1 MTVEN
6 FDIVVLGGGKGGKS
20 LALSMSKA
28 GKRVCLIESK
38 MIGGS
43 CINVACIPTKT
54 MVAGTRL
61 HYDARRNGFSK
72 TGDSLK
78 EVLARKRA
86 VVSKMID
93 THMALFTGTENLT
106 FIKGYGR
113 FIGNSE
119 GGKQIE
125 IAATDEISGAVEKR
139 TVCAP
144 VIFINTGTKP
154 LKPDLPLSPGSEN
167 LEILD
172 STSIM
177 ELETLP
183 ESLVIIGGG
192 YISLEFAQ
200 IFARL
205 GSHVTILERGNQFL
219 SREDRDIAKEVELI
233 LHGEGVDI
241 LYGVKV
247 DAITAGEHGKKIL
260 ELTIEKDSERESQ
273 IIVCDQILTATGRA
287 AVNQGLNLE
296 KIGVEVDGRGFI
308 KVDEKLETRVPG
320 VYALGDCKGGPF
332 FTHASWDDYR
342 IARDNLMQL
351 YRGLEPK
358 RSTKGRL
365 IPYTLFV
372 EPELG
377 RVGLTEA
384 EASNLGL
391 DFKVFKLAAAKIPR
405 AATEGETRGLLKAIV
420 DKKDSKI
427 LGFAALCLSG
437 GEIASTVQV
446 AMLAGM
452 TYDQLAN
459 VVLSHPTMCESLN
472 LLFQES

>member
-28 GKRVCLIESK
+28 GKQVCLIESK

-54 MVAGTRL
+54 MVASTRL
-61 HYDARRNGFSK
+61 QYDARRNGFSK
-72 TGDSLK
+72 AGDSLK

-113 FIGNSE
+113 FIESSDGA
-119 GGKQIE
+119 KLIE
-125 IAATDEISGAVEKR
+125 VENR
-139 TVCAP
+139 TVSAP
-144 VIFINTGTKP
+144 FIFINTGTKP

-167 LEILD
+167 LAILD

-177 ELETLP
+177 ELEALP

-205 GSHVTILERGNQFL
+205 GSHVTILERGNEFL
-219 SREDRDIAKEVELI
+219 SREDRDIAKEVELT
-233 LHGEGVDI
+233 LNGEGIDI

-247 DAITAGEHGKKIL
+247 DAITAGDHGKKIL
-260 ELTIEKDSERESQ
+260 ELTIEKGGERESQ

-287 AVNQGLNLE
+287 AVNEGLNLDS
-296 KIGVEVDGRGFI
+296 IGVEVDGRGFI
-308 KVDEKLETRVPG
+308 KVDEKLETSAPG

-342 IARDNLMQL
+342 IARDNLMQH

-384 EASNLGL
+384 EASKLGL
-391 DFKVFKLAAAKIPR
+391 DFKVFKLPAAKIPR

-427 LGFAALCLSG
+427 LGFAALCLNG

-446 AMLAGM
+446 AMLSGM

-459 VVLSHPTMCESLN
+459 VVLSHPTMCEALN